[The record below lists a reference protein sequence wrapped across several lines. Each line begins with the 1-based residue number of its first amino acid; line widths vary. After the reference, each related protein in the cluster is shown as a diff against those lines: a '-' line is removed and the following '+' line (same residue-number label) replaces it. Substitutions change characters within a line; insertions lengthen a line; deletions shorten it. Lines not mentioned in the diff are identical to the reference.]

1 MAFHGR
7 KRKPSSL
14 QTPGEA
20 REGDDPAPA
29 PRLAPEDGEIHLPTS
44 WIEGTAMTT
53 AGYIA
58 LVHKDEGTSYGV
70 SFPDVPGCISA
81 GDTFEEAL
89 ANAAEALA
97 GHFAAMRADGEAIP
111 APRSFEDLRHDPKFA
126 EDSADAIVTVVTPR
140 GAMAAA
146 E

>member
-1 MAFHGR
+1 M
-7 KRKPSSL
+7 
-14 QTPGEA
+14 
-20 REGDDPAPA
+20 
-29 PRLAPEDGEIHLPTS
+29 
-44 WIEGTAMTT
+44 

-81 GDTFEEAL
+81 GDTFEEAVS
-89 ANAAEALA
+89 NAAEALA
-97 GHFAAMRADGEAIP
+97 GHFAAMRTDGEAVP
-111 APRSFEDLRHDPKFA
+111 APRSFEALKRDPDFA
-126 EDSADAIVTVVTPR
+126 ADSADAIVTIVSPR